1 MGAANGAGLSQSL
14 DPSLP
19 QTGPAFFI
27 DRFGKEDPLFLQMGP
42 ATCRASR
49 TWEPINELRM
59 VARWKLGR
67 ALTKVERGQS
77 AGSDP
82 TSSDEQT
89 KFSFR

>member
-1 MGAANGAGLSQSL
+1 MARDSVRVWIPLSL
-14 DPSLP
+14 KRDPL
-19 QTGPAFFI
+19 FFI
-27 DRFGKEDPLFLQMGP
+27 DRFGKEDPLLLQMGP
-42 ATCRASR
+42 AACRASR

-89 KFSFR
+89 KFATRASR